1 MTLAEKVAFLKGLIE
16 GSELGLD
23 EKQKKVLDAIVEAL
37 AETAES
43 IGEIDEDISTLC
55 DEVEG
60 IYGELDNIEDDLDE
74 LYGESGDDEQ
84 FMYDVTCASCGET
97 VCVDEDIL
105 TEGEMVCPSCGET
118 IEFDIESEPDGGD
131 DEEESRGDD

>member
-16 GSELGLD
+16 GSELDLND
-23 EKQKKVLDAIVEAL
+23 KQKKVLDAIVEVL
-37 AETAES
+37 AETASS

-74 LYGESGDDEQ
+74 LYGECDDDEE
-84 FMYDVTCASCGET
+84 FMYDVTCANCGET
-97 VCVDEDIL
+97 VCVDEDTL
-105 TEGEMVCPSCGET
+105 TEGEMVCPNCGET
-118 IEFDIESEPDGGD
+118 IEFDLESELDD
-131 DEEESRGDD
+131 DEKHDEDD